1 MSFLLQSHVWRVAC
15 GVGPLCLLLELGC
28 GGGPAPEA
36 VARFP
41 VGPARVENVAI
52 VQEYP
57 AILSAVRY
65 AELRSRVDGVVEAVH
80 VDEGQ
85 RVQRGDPVFE
95 ISAGLL
101 HQRLLVAQSQL
112 ARAEAE
118 LVAARLERDQA
129 RTLVEQAVVSPAE
142 LALAEA
148 RAEAASAARAEAQAG
163 VGLAR
168 LEREQATVR
177 APFDG
182 VINRLPRRAG
192 SMVAAQ
198 ELLTTVS
205 DSGEIFAYFSLSEQE
220 ALEWASAANR
230 PAEVTLRLADGGE
243 HPQPGVVDALG
254 AELDP
259 DTRTLQ
265 LRARFPNA
273 DGLLRHGG
281 TATVLV
287 RRSAADAVLVPQ
299 RATRDVQGNVYVY
312 VVGADQ
318 VPVPRRIVAARR
330 VGEDYWV
337 SDGLAAGENIV
348 LDGIQKLREG
358 QAIVTSPAEQET

>member
-1 MSFLLQSHVWRVAC
+1 
-15 GVGPLCLLLELGC
+15 
-28 GGGPAPEA
+28 
-36 VARFP
+36 
-41 VGPARVENVAI
+41 
-52 VQEYP
+52 
-57 AILSAVRY
+57 
-65 AELRSRVDGVVEAVH
+65 
-80 VDEGQ
+80 
-85 RVQRGDPVFE
+85 
-95 ISAGLL
+95 
-101 HQRLLVAQSQL
+101 
-112 ARAEAE
+112 
-118 LVAARLERDQA
+118 
-129 RTLVEQAVVSPAE
+129 
-142 LALAEA
+142 
-148 RAEAASAARAEAQAG
+148 
-163 VGLAR
+163 
-168 LEREQATVR
+168 
-177 APFDG
+177 
-182 VINRLPRRAG
+182 
-192 SMVAAQ
+192 MVAAQ